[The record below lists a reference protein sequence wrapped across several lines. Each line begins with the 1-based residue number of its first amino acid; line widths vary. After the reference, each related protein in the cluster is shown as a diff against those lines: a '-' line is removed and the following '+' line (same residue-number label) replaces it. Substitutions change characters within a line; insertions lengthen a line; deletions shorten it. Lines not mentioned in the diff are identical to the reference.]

1 MIMDEPSLH
10 RTNPTWYYSSPVH
23 VRMSW
28 DQSSY
33 LDDRD
38 YRFSNTNTPQ
48 RGPAADGNTDESQAN
63 DNVGA
68 PSPYPGGQ
76 APYGYGGF
84 PLVPQVND
92 QSYPFPEIGGIHY
105 GHQSPSHQHVTIP
118 PRRFYEEEE
127 EETDISPPP
136 ALKRTTTH
144 NFELSLSHSTSSPNS
159 GSSGA
164 SKKLKLSHE
173 SSSPEQDILPEH
185 RDASEQKSAER
196 VHGTTIPHPSDYAFA
211 VPEYAGPPPD
221 IAFAAARMYA
231 FDDSTMADPNAAQ
244 ISSPIKSLP
253 VQAARKPAAKKKSG
267 KAKAKRTSR
276 RTTKKAAANRKTAAA
291 GQSTK
296 EKARFVPTE
305 AELLEAHNP
314 RAQQALR
321 TWYMRL
327 GELHDYKAQF
337 GNCSVPQKYPPN
349 PSLGTWVNKQ
359 RMEYKMFCEGG
370 KHSLSETKR
379 QKLESIGFD
388 WGKRKGDAS
397 WEQKFQELQEYKA
410 NFKDCPYLVFLLNCM
425 ICP

>member
-1 MIMDEPSLH
+1 M
-10 RTNPTWYYSSPVH
+10 V
-23 VRMSW
+23 
-28 DQSSY
+28 
-33 LDDRD
+33 
-38 YRFSNTNTPQ
+38 
-48 RGPAADGNTDESQAN
+48 
-63 DNVGA
+63 
-68 PSPYPGGQ
+68 
-76 APYGYGGF
+76 
-84 PLVPQVND
+84 
-92 QSYPFPEIGGIHY
+92 
-105 GHQSPSHQHVTIP
+105 
-118 PRRFYEEEE
+118 
-127 EETDISPPP
+127 
-136 ALKRTTTH
+136 
-144 NFELSLSHSTSSPNS
+144 
-159 GSSGA
+159 
-164 SKKLKLSHE
+164 
-173 SSSPEQDILPEH
+173 PEH

-196 VHGTTIPHPSDYAFA
+196 VHGTTIPHPSEFAFA

-244 ISSPIKSLP
+244 ISSPINTLP
-253 VQAARKPAAKKKSG
+253 VQAARKPAAKKKKSV
-267 KAKAKRTSR
+267 KAKAKRATSR
-276 RTTKKAAANRKTAAA
+276 RTTKKAAANRKTAVAA

-296 EKARFVPTE
+296 EKARFEPTQ
-305 AELLEAHNP
+305 AELDEANNP

-370 KHSLSETKR
+370 KHSLTETKR

-410 NFKDCPYLVFLLNCM
+410 QFKDCKCLVLLLNCM
-425 ICP
+425 LTSLDCLE